1 MARMSI
7 DDSLLRDP
15 RVKDLA
21 ARLGWHRH
29 QVIGCLL
36 DVWAVCYDR
45 VSPVLTARE
54 VDLACEVSGFCALM
68 IATKLATETGDDDGS
83 VRVAGVAK
91 RIGYLESSAARGREG
106 GKKSGETRRLK
117 GSAKGQSKGQSKGYA
132 KGSFDS
138 GEGSPKP
145 LPSASAPDTASAS
158 VSSPAKANAPSLAER
173 QRARADIWREHQD
186 ARQSLGRELG
196 IVAPAFAP
204 FDRGEEELGGRILEA
219 SQSGEALEATVARCR
234 HVLAVVV
241 AECREARS
249 LTWLDGQLWR
259 KDRFDRA
266 AAKPAPR
273 SLRVVANANSFDP
286 MDFVRPVDGVA

>member
-7 DDSLLRDP
+7 DDALLRDP

-21 ARLGWHRH
+21 ERIGWHRH

-45 VSPVLTARE
+45 VSPVLTQRE
-54 VDLACEVSGFCALM
+54 VDFACEVSGFCALM
-68 IATKLATETGDDDGS
+68 IATKLAAETGDEDGS

-91 RIGYLESSAARGREG
+91 RIGYLESSAERGREG
-106 GKKSGETRRLK
+106 GKKSGESRRTK
-117 GSAKGQSKGQSKGYA
+117 GKSKGPAKGDA

-138 GEGSPKP
+138 GEGSPNP

-158 VSSPAKANAPSLAER
+158 VAPTGNAPTLTDR
-173 QRARADIWREHQD
+173 QRARSALWREHQD
-186 ARQSLGRELG
+186 ARQALGRELG

-204 FDRGEEELGGRILEA
+204 FDRGEEELASRLLEA
-219 SQSGEALEATVARCR
+219 TQSGEGLEAAVARCR
-234 HVLAVVV
+234 HVLAVVT
-241 AECREARS
+241 AECREARN
-249 LTWLDGQLWR
+249 LNWLDGQLWR

-266 AAKPAPR
+266 AARPAPR
-273 SLRVVANANSFDP
+273 ALRVVANANSFDP
-286 MDFVRPVDGVA
+286 MDFVPRRDEVA